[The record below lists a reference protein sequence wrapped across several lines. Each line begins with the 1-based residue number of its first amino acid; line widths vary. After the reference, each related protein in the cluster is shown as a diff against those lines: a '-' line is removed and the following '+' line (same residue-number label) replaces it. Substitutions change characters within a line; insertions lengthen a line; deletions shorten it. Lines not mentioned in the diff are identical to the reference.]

1 MKDLS
6 MMPVSLFLAL
16 KYLKPKRTYFSVV
29 TIISILGVLL
39 GVAVLII
46 VLSVMSGFDDMWREK
61 ILGFNAHLTVSAAG
75 GVEDEGAVMD
85 RLRSVPGVSGMA
97 PTIESP
103 VVIEH
108 GGRIFTPVLRGVDR
122 EREGTVSQIP
132 AHMVAG
138 VFCPEGKG
146 VVLGVDLARRMGVT
160 VGDKL
165 LINSPKNFVSRD
177 EIALPEELVVAGVFE
192 VGMWEYDMGFVLCS
206 LEKGRELVGM
216 EDGVQSIRLMTKDPY
231 RAQEIRGEVR
241 SALGT
246 DFYIETWMEQNRQ
259 LFSALRVEKNMMF
272 FLLIF
277 ITIVAA
283 FGITNT
289 LITVTVQKTKEIGLL
304 KSIGFSSGTVM
315 RIFFWQ
321 GWLEGMIG
329 TSAGIGTAVVV
340 LRYRNDLLRW
350 LSDTFQLELLPK
362 ELYHLSEIPSRT
374 SLVDVAIVAGSV
386 VVICTVAGLIPAWR
400 AARLDP
406 VQALRHE

>member
-1 MKDLS
+1 MS
-6 MMPVSLFLAL
+6 STMMPVSLFLAL

-29 TIISILGVLL
+29 TIISVLGVLL

-46 VLSVMSGFDDMWREK
+46 VLSVMSGFDDMWRDK
-61 ILGFNAHLTVSAAG
+61 ILGFNAHLTVTAAG
-75 GVEDEGAVMD
+75 GIEDEGEVVG
-85 RLRSVPGVSGMA
+85 RLRGVPGVSGIA

-103 VVIEH
+103 VVINH
-108 GGRIFTPVLRGVDR
+108 GGRIYTPVLRGVDKVC
-122 EREGTVSQIP
+122 EKTVSQIP
-132 AHMVAG
+132 GHMVAG
-138 VFCPEGKG
+138 VFAPEGKG
-146 VVLGVDLARRMGVT
+146 VVVGVDLARRMGVA

-206 LEKGRELVGM
+206 LEKGREIVGM
-216 EDGVQSIRLMTKDPY
+216 EGGVQSIRLMTRDPY
-231 RAQEIRGEVR
+231 RAQEIRDVIR
-241 SALGT
+241 TALGT
-246 DFYIETWMEQNRQ
+246 DYYVETWMEQNRQ

-277 ITIVAA
+277 ITVVAA

-289 LITVTVQKTKEIGLL
+289 LITVTVQKTREIGLL

-329 TSAGIGTAVVV
+329 TTAGIGTALLV
-340 LRYRNDLLRW
+340 LRFRNDLLRW
-350 LSDTFQLELLPK
+350 LSDTFSLELFPK
-362 ELYHLSEIPSRT
+362 ELYRLSEIPSRT
-374 SLVDVAIVAGSV
+374 SAVDVAIVAGAV
-386 VVICTVAGLIPAWR
+386 VVICTLAGLIPAWR